1 MADSQQIAVMVT
13 GVGGGGLGEQI
24 IKALRLASRPYTIV
38 GGDMNRHSCGLNE
51 VDHPYVLPPASDP
64 VYLDAVL
71 AVCRRYNVRILFPG
85 SEVELEA
92 ISQNRSCF
100 DEQGIILPINP
111 PQVIETCLDK
121 ARTMAFLDEH
131 GFAYPKYQEVA
142 SLQDLAE
149 IDFLP
154 AVLKPVVGGGG
165 SANIFLA
172 QTKSELEL
180 FGRHLLDLVP
190 RFICQEYVGLPED
203 EYTVGVLLDLEG
215 NLINSIAVRRQILS
229 GLSNRL
235 KAMNRTGREELGPV
249 LAVSSGVSQ
258 GEIGP
263 FPQVTGPCEKLALAL
278 GCTSAVNIQ
287 CRLVSGTPYVFEI
300 NPRFSGTTSLRALV
314 GYNEPDL
321 LIRRHVLGEQVAP
334 GFSYTT
340 GFIARGLK
348 ESLLGDMGIPRAGD
362 ML

>member
-1 MADSQQIAVMVT
+1 VATSEQITVMVT

-24 IKALRLASRPYTIV
+24 IKALRLGSRPYTIV
-38 GGDMNRHSCGLNE
+38 GGDMNRRSCGLKE
-51 VDHPYVLPPASDP
+51 VDYPYVLPPASDP
-64 VYLDAVL
+64 AYLDAVL
-71 AVCRRYNVRILFPG
+71 AVCRQHGVRILFPG
-85 SEVELEA
+85 SDIELEVV
-92 ISQNRSCF
+92 SRSRSRI
-100 DEQGIILPINP
+100 DEQGIVLPINP
-111 PQVIETCLDK
+111 PRVIETCLDK
-121 ARTMAFLDEH
+121 ARTMAFLDDH
-131 GFAYPKYQEVA
+131 GFCYPQYREVA
-142 SLQDLAE
+142 SVRDLTG
-149 IDFLP
+149 INFLP
-154 AVLKPVVGGGG
+154 AILKPVVGGGG

-172 QTKSELEL
+172 QTRSELEL
-180 FGRHLLDLVP
+180 FGRHLLELVP
-190 RFICQEYVGLPED
+190 RFICQEYVGLPQD

-235 KAMNRTGREELGPV
+235 KAANRTGREELGPV

-278 GCTSAVNIQ
+278 GCTGAVNIQ
-287 CRLVSGTPYVFEI
+287 CRLVSGIPYVFEI

-321 LIRRHVLGEQVAP
+321 LIRRHVLGENVQP

-348 ESLLGDMGIPRAGD
+348 ESLLGDTNFPKAGD
-362 ML
+362 VL